1 MVARPRRPA
10 DTRADGRDVPRDGL
24 EDIGVKPGV
33 LTFALLAACHAAS
46 PTAHNSSGN
55 VVTWSVTILG
65 DSSDP
70 RSTAAREAL
79 DHWNGEL
86 TALGTSIR
94 FGAITWSEQRIA
106 EDALRALSEDVLGR
120 RRLERPR
127 ELDHISGD
135 VVIALAHS
143 DMISVGIDPRRFG
156 RALLVIRRGGVL
168 PLSAPNVARNILTH
182 ELGHVLGLN
191 HNGQP
196 GTLMCGPPFS
206 HCTPMLFRS
215 DSAVFFPLTREE
227 RRAIASRWR

>member
-1 MVARPRRPA
+1 
-10 DTRADGRDVPRDGL
+10 
-24 EDIGVKPGV
+24 VKRGV
-33 LTFALLAACHAAS
+33 LVTLALLSACHATS
-46 PTAHNSSGN
+46 PTTGN
-55 VVTWSVTILG
+55 ASQGVAVWSVTILG

-79 DHWNGEL
+79 GHWNEEL
-86 TALGTSIR
+86 AALGTRLR
-94 FGAITWSEQRIA
+94 FGAITWSDQRIA
-106 EDALRALSEDVLGR
+106 EETLHALSADVIAR

-127 ELDHISGD
+127 ELDHIRGD
-135 VVIALAHS
+135 VVIAFANS
-143 DMISVGIDPRRFG
+143 DMTSVGIDPRRFG
-156 RALLVIRRGGVL
+156 RALVVIRRGGVL